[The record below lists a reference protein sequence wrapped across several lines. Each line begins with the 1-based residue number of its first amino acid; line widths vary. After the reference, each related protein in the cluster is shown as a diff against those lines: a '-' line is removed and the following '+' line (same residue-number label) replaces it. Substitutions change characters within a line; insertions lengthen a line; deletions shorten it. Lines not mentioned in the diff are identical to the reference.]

1 MDQNETITIFFFL
14 RNALYRNFS
23 ETRLIINQIT
33 DDMLRSEPI
42 TSGRS
47 IGEILLHIIRSYE
60 YYTRGLA
67 LNVWE
72 PLQYDLE
79 KYPTI
84 EKIWGLFE
92 YVVTKI
98 QYCLDNLYL
107 SPAVLNDV
115 HEEFNRPAT
124 KAEILLEMLEHSI
137 QHRGQILVYLRLH
150 GVEPTEIPYII

>member
-1 MDQNETITIFFFL
+1 MIFHLL
-14 RNALYRNFS
+14 RNAIYRNFA
-23 ETRLIINQIT
+23 ENRLLINQIT

-42 TSGRS
+42 ASGRS
-47 IGEILLHIIRSYE
+47 LGKILLHMIRSYE

-72 PLQYDLE
+72 PLQYDLA
-79 KYPTI
+79 KFPTI
-84 EKIWGLFE
+84 EKIWELYE
-92 YVVTKI
+92 AVVTKI

-115 HEEFNRPAT
+115 LEDFNRPAT
-124 KAEILLEMLEHSI
+124 KAEILLEMLEHSV

-150 GVEPTEIPYII
+150 GVEPAKIPFII